1 VRVLLDTHIWLLS
14 RLQPEKLTG
23 TVAAALEDPENEVWL
38 SPISIW
44 ELTLL
49 VERGRVVLD
58 LGVGAWV
65 AKAMKAV
72 PLQEAVL
79 TNEVALESRRV
90 DLPHQDPAD
99 RFLAATARVFDLT
112 LITADERLIGA
123 PGLSVLANR

>member
-1 VRVLLDTHIWLLS
+1 MRVLLDTHIWLWS
-14 RLQPEKLTG
+14 RLQPERLTG
-23 TVAAALEDPENEVWL
+23 TVAATLENPENEVWL

-44 ELTLL
+44 ELALL

-58 LGVGAWV
+58 RGVGAWV
-65 AKAMKAV
+65 GKAMQAV
-72 PLQEAVL
+72 PLHEAVL
-79 TNEVALESRRV
+79 THEVALESRRV
-90 DLPHQDPAD
+90 DLPHRDPAD